1 MVGRQVRT
9 EAGARRFGVP
19 IGTTVTRDLE
29 EQMKKRMAHNKRM
42 REINKAR
49 RPTTATSAMG
59 SQTTGA
65 AQKLARSRA
74 LATQH
79 RAGVTGAAARLGMGT
94 PMPGSSNVNPIAAP
108 SAQQREQISVVLEK
122 HRSTVI
128 ASLSNKQVK
137 NVQLTV
143 PGMGTIVVSKELAA
157 DILGYK
163 LNKDKQVKEKEV
175 IKK

>member
-1 MVGRQVRT
+1 
-9 EAGARRFGVP
+9 
-19 IGTTVTRDLE
+19 
-29 EQMKKRMAHNKRM
+29 
-42 REINKAR
+42 
-49 RPTTATSAMG
+49 
-59 SQTTGA
+59 
-65 AQKLARSRA
+65 
-74 LATQH
+74 
-79 RAGVTGAAARLGMGT
+79 MGT